1 MLDEKVKA
9 PGAQNLSSQICF
21 FIPSFGDGGVERMLV
36 NTARGMASLGAR
48 VDFIV
53 KQTNAPYLEQLPENV
68 RLIELGD
75 GSQRSITRRFREYL
89 QTHRPDAVISAK
101 GRDNSIAIAAKKV
114 APTETRFYL
123 RPGTAVSARLDNR
136 RINPLRR
143 WWKLRG
149 IRRLYAQADRIIA
162 VSEGVAED
170 IARSVRIP
178 RSEITVIRNPNITP
192 EFFQMG
198 AEPPEHPWFKNSSI
212 PVIAGMGGLRR
223 QKDFPTLL
231 RAFTKLRTHRPA
243 RLVIFGEGR
252 QHERLES
259 LARELGI
266 AEDVDLPGFTR
277 NPYSHLSRSAM
288 FVLSSLWEGSPNV
301 LTEAMALGTPVVAT
315 DCHSGPREILDGG
328 RLGKLVPVGDP
339 ESLARAM
346 QETLDRPRPA
356 ADLKAA
362 TEEYTMEKSAGRYL
376 DTMGIDIRNA
386 DTGGHP
392 EVSG

>member
-1 MLDEKVKA
+1 MLNDKVKP
-9 PGAQNLSSQICF
+9 PGAQSLSSQVCF

-36 NTARGMASLGAR
+36 NTARGMISLGAR

-53 KQTNAPYLEQLPENV
+53 NQTHAPYLEQLPESL
-68 RLIELGD
+68 RLIELKED
-75 GSQRSITRRFREYL
+75 SKRSIIRKFREYL
-89 QTHRPDAVISAK
+89 KTYKPDAVISAK
-101 GRDNSIAIAAKKV
+101 GRDHRIAIAAKKV
-114 APTETRFYL
+114 GPPETRFYFRL
-123 RPGTAVSARLDNR
+123 GTAVSARIDNR
-136 RINPLRR
+136 RIHPLRR

-149 IRRLYAQADRIIA
+149 IRRLYAQADGIIA

-170 IARSVRIP
+170 IAQSACIP

-198 AEPPEHPWFKNSSI
+198 AEPPEHPWFENSSI
-212 PVIAGMGGLRR
+212 PVIVGMGGLRR

-231 RAFTKLRTHRPA
+231 RAFAKLRTHRPA

-259 LARELGI
+259 LARGLGI

-277 NPYSHLSRSAM
+277 NPYSHLSCSAM

-339 ESLARAM
+339 EALARAM
-346 QETLDRPRPA
+346 QETLDRPWSTN
-356 ADLKAA
+356 DLKAA
-362 TEEYTMEKSAGRYL
+362 TAEYTMEKSAGRYL

-386 DTGGHP
+386 NSHIQR
-392 EVSG
+392 